1 MLRDGGPAPADGSPR
16 HVGRP
21 RRAATDA
28 SIIRAA
34 VELMTEGGV
43 QATTLTAVARRAG
56 VARATVYLR
65 WPTRSALIG
74 AAARAAVGGQVLPLT
89 GDVEHDI
96 RAGAAFIQRV
106 FELPTSQAILPEI
119 VRGVLANPPELR
131 FDAVAPRRREFA
143 RLYRAGAEAA
153 GLDPEIDP
161 HLPFDILLGTAIAS
175 LLANGRPMSRAEADR
190 LAEVLIAGLRVQNP
204 EPNRRRSSS
213 VPGPGSG

>member
-1 MLRDGGPAPADGSPR
+1 MPRDSRPAREDGSAR

-28 SIIRAA
+28 AIIRAA

-89 GDVEHDI
+89 GDVAQDI
-96 RAGAAFIQRV
+96 RVGAAFVQRV
-106 FELPTSQAILPEI
+106 FELPASQAILPEI

-131 FDAVAPRRREFA
+131 FEAVAPRRREFA

-153 GLDPEIDP
+153 GFDPAIDP
-161 HLPFDILLGTAIAS
+161 HLPFDVLLGTAIAA
-175 LLANGRPMSRAEADR
+175 LLANGRPMSSAEADQ
-190 LAEVLIAGLRVQNP
+190 LADVLIAGLRVQ
-204 EPNRRRSSS
+204 
-213 VPGPGSG
+213 GPPTTDD